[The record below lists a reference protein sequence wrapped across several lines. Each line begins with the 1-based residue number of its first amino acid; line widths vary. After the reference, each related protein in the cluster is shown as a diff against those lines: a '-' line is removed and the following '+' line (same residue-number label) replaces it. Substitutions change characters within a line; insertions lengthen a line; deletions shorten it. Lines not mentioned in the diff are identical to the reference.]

1 MQKGTCE
8 REIFNELIDEYKEKH
23 NNYSPSWEEEC
34 RYREIS
40 NEEEIYF
47 VFTSSLSV
55 KGIEISPKDSI
66 KGQDLSSSI
75 KEIDI
80 VQINILKLLKKKE
93 FSASKIKIIQPD
105 IVLYPLEN
113 NKNEKKS
120 KLGQSIDIDKIEIV
134 DGDFKFI
141 KKGEYKPAI
150 ETNNINKNEHS
161 SKLKVHKR

>member
-1 MQKGTCE
+1 MFKKRGIKIAGITLASVIVVLFILSFAITFFINKKLPQIIAEKNDTPYN
-8 REIFNELIDEYKEKH
+8 FTYKDV
-23 NNYSPSWEEEC
+23 
-34 RYREIS
+34 
-40 NEEEIYF
+40 YF
-47 VFTSSLSV
+47 SVFTSSLSV

-150 ETNNINKNEHS
+150 ETNNE
-161 SKLKVHKR
+161 